1 MATFRKR
8 GSKWHVQVRRSGH
21 PAITRSFT
29 HKADAEAW
37 VRKTERQI
45 DNGDVVANHHT
56 LKSHTIGSLPKRY
69 EATITPKKRGDE
81 TEIYR
86 LRTLKAHKI
95 SSCSLASLSP
105 GKVSQFCD
113 DRLKQVAPGIVRL
126 CLVLKKRGGRRG
138 QIVGCGNNQFFYCER
153 TKFFKKQRLAI

>member
-69 EATITPKKRGDE
+69 EATITPKRDLTLLARSRFTSRITNATINARDKSD
-81 TEIYR
+81 TSTFDLAFTTIAR
-86 LRTLKAHKI
+86 L
-95 SSCSLASLSP
+95 SDSLS
-105 GKVSQFCD
+105 
-113 DRLKQVAPGIVRL
+113 VAVAAVALGAEELTGRDVADGIAGNSAIVIAFAQ
-126 CLVLKKRGGRRG
+126 RGR
-138 QIVGCGNNQFFYCER
+138 
-153 TKFFKKQRLAI
+153 